1 MLSRRGLIGSGL
13 ALAAGATALA
23 GCNPDGGG
31 GGGTGGSGE
40 AGSGALPNH
49 IPFEGVTP
57 DIPAGENGI
66 PAAYLQYPANPVS
79 TGITPLATSD
89 PVSMLLVGSP
99 PPVAE
104 DKNSWYKL
112 LTEAIGTQ
120 FEFTWGSWGEYTDK
134 YQVTIASG
142 DVPDMVMMQTV
153 AQFPQLL
160 DTVFTDLTDFLG
172 GDAIADYPGLAA
184 FPTPSWEATQLNGR
198 LWGIPQPRPPA
209 GRVLSIRNDL
219 AEQAGVGANPTV
231 SNGEEF
237 IALMTEL
244 TNAGQKKWAMG
255 ADPQQWLLP
264 MLATMTGAPNQFAES
279 DGVFTYWW
287 ETPEF
292 KLALEQ
298 AVKIW
303 NDGLLHPQSATEGSA
318 NLEWWS
324 SGATTLYS
332 QAFTGWASYA
342 PDYPDWDL
350 GAVILPKWDGGGPA
364 GIHLSDAAY
373 SSWVGIAKQDSDD
386 KVRELLAVA
395 DYLASPFGTKEFV
408 DINYGIE
415 GTHHTLEG
423 TDPIPNGEATKQE
436 QNRSLRYVGDPY
448 LSVLYVPG
456 QQDVVKDM
464 HAYLTE
470 VMPGGVADA
479 STGLYSETS
488 VTEGSAGRRK
498 MADLLLGIIVG
509 RNDLSEFDGELKNYQ
524 ESVGKKINEELAEA
538 KANS

>member
-40 AGSGALPNH
+40 AGSGNLPTH

-66 PAAYLQYPANPVS
+66 PAAYLQYPAEPVS
-79 TGITPLATSD
+79 TGITPLTTGD

-99 PPVAE
+99 PPV
-104 DKNSWYKL
+104 DLGKNQWYKMM
-112 LTEAIGTQ
+112 TDAIGNE
-120 FEFTWGSWGEYTDK
+120 FEFTWGSWSNYSDK
-134 YQVTIASG
+134 YAVTIASG
-142 DVPDMVMMQTV
+142 SVPDMVMMQTV
-153 AQFPQLL
+153 AQFPKML
-160 DTVFTDLTDFLG
+160 DTVFTDLTDFLA

-184 FPTPSWEATQLNGR
+184 FPTPSWKVPQLNGR
-198 LWGIPQPRPPA
+198 IWGIPQPRPPA

-219 AEQAGVGANPTV
+219 AEKAGVGRNPTV
-231 SNGEEF
+231 ANGEEF
-237 IALMTEL
+237 VALMTEL
-244 TNAGQKKWAMG
+244 TDADKKVWAMG
-255 ADPQQWLLP
+255 ADPAQWLLP
-264 MLATMTGAPNQFAES
+264 MISNMTGAPNGYKEENGAFVHE
-279 DGVFTYWW
+279 W

-292 KLALEQ
+292 KLALEES
-298 AVKIW
+298 AKIW
-303 NDGLLHPQSATEGSA
+303 SAGLLHPQSAQEAA
-318 NLEWWS
+318 NYDWWS
-324 SGATTLYS
+324 AGVTSLYA

-342 PDYPDWDL
+342 PEHPDWDM
-350 GAVILPKWDGGGPA
+350 GAVVLPKWDGGGPA
-364 GIHLSDAAY
+364 GIHLSEAGY
-373 SSWVGIAKQDSDD
+373 SSWVGVSKQDSDD
-386 KVRELLAVA
+386 KVRELLRVA

-415 GTHHTLEG
+415 GTHYALEG
-423 TDPIPNGEATKQE
+423 TDPVPEGEPTKQE
-436 QNRSLRYVGDPY
+436 QIRSLRYVGDPY

-456 QQDVVKDM
+456 QQEVVKDM

-488 VTEGSAGRRK
+488 VTDGSSARRK
-498 MADLLLGIIVG
+498 MADTLLGVIIG
-509 RNDLSEFDGELKNYQ
+509 RNQMSEFDTELKNYQ
-524 ESVGKKINEELAEA
+524 ETVGKKINEELAEA